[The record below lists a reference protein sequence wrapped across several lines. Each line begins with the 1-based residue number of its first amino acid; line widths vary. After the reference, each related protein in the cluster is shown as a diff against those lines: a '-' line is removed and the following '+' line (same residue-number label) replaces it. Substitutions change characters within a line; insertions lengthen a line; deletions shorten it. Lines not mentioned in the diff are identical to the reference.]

1 MFTAETIRARRR
13 QRELDEELESLW
25 REWRAMDERLSST
38 ETTVAQLETDVQLHE
53 ERLDRADEL

>member
-13 QRELDEELESLW
+13 QRELDDELESLW

-38 ETTVAQLETDVQLHE
+38 EITVAQLETDVQLHE
-53 ERLDRADEL
+53 ERLDRMDEL